1 MINTAPHPHLTRFSR
16 WAPSVRRATLAFA
29 TMAVVTV
36 AVLGASNAFARHHQR
51 YTDASPGNFDYY
63 LLSLSWSPAFCLDSP
78 GSAECNGPRR
88 YGFIVHGL
96 WPENERNRGP
106 EHCDVHRDVPDDV
119 VAGLADI
126 MPARGLVYHEWSA
139 HGTCSGLE
147 PGEFFGLVRRA
158 YAHLTMPAEF
168 VRPGQPIQ
176 QSTDAILG
184 DFLRANR
191 DLRRD
196 EMFLTCSRQSV
207 PRLRELRICLDRSLA
222 PRTCSEDALRGA
234 CTSGALLV
242 PPVR

>member
-1 MINTAPHPHLTRFSR
+1 
-16 WAPSVRRATLAFA
+16 
-29 TMAVVTV
+29 MAVVTV

-191 DLRRD
+191 DMRRD